1 MAWAANFVIAGVF
14 DVSFR
19 VVPAP
24 PQTIVSWWDD
34 ANELDLEPVYQR
46 KGAIWSIRQN
56 QDLIDTILNS
66 FDIPKLYFADFT
78 LMDSAL
84 NDKRKKYA
92 VIDGKQRMLA
102 IFGFFEGK
110 FALSR
115 SFVYLENPE
124 LKLSGLS
131 YADLRANYPRIARK
145 FENSSLSI
153 MSVVTDDEQK
163 INELFIRLNSSK
175 PLAGAEVRNAMIGE
189 APELIRKLSEH
200 KFWNRTKFSTQ
211 RGQDKNT
218 AAKLLL
224 IEHSGTFVDTKKR
237 QLDALVSKSNAVQPT
252 AAKPQVAVDDA
263 TQLNFEPI
271 ENQDEALDEEA
282 RGEVPVGEEAVTP
295 EDVVDAAIGSETS
308 DIARSSDRVVRILD
322 LLYPRFIDNDDLLAQ
337 QSQIP
342 VIYWLARE
350 VEPATLARL
359 RPFLQN
365 FDAART
371 ANKLLDTGHPDG
383 DPSLYSYE
391 LMARTSNDQASI
403 AGRYRI
409 MRERFDDF
417 LKQHPLPP
425 EDPTAA

>member
-1 MAWAANFVIAGVF
+1 VT
-14 DVSFR
+14 FR

-46 KGAIWSIRQN
+46 KGAIWSTRQN

-78 LMDSAL
+78 LMDSSL
-84 NDKRKKYA
+84 NAKRKKYA

-110 FALSR
+110 FTLSK
-115 SFVYLENPE
+115 SFIYLENPE
-124 LKLSGLS
+124 LKLAGLS
-131 YADLRANYPRIARK
+131 YADLTANYPRIARK
-145 FENSSLSI
+145 FENGSLSI

-189 APELIRKLSEH
+189 VPELIRKLSEH
-200 KFWNRTKFSTQ
+200 RFWNRTKFNTQ

-224 IEHSGTFVDTKKR
+224 IEHAGTFVDTKKR
-237 QLDALVSKSNAVQPT
+237 QLDALVIKANSTVTDPANASNATQVVNSNP
-252 AAKPQVAVDDA
+252 AA
-263 TQLNFEPI
+263 
-271 ENQDEALDEEA
+271 
-282 RGEVPVGEEAVTP
+282 
-295 EDVVDAAIGSETS
+295 EDVEKEIEPLGIPNDTFEDDTVTAEDVADAAIGSESS
-308 DIARSSDRVVRILD
+308 DIARSCDRVLRILE
-322 LLYPRFIDNDDLLAQ
+322 LLYPRFVDGDELLAQ

-350 VEPATLARL
+350 VDPSALAPL
-359 RPFLQN
+359 RPFLQE
-365 FDAART
+365 FDAERAR
-371 ANKLLDTGHPDG
+371 NKLLETG
-383 DPSLYSYE
+383 DPKVDPALLSYE

-409 MRERFDDF
+409 MRERFDDY
-417 LKQHPLPP
+417 LKRHPLATAT
-425 EDPTAA
+425 PTS